1 MLNFLEDA
9 TVICWLQVYC
19 YQIGCLSF
27 NLLYIK
33 VFPTILP
40 AILLVIFQSV
50 VPGILA
56 GIIIE
61 CLSEA
66 PLGNVPRCSRSFSR
80 MSSRKL
86 SQKFT
91 KILPWILWILLELL
105 LQYSQKFLELFFWEF
120 FQKTLDRR
128 KWILILST
136 LEGIVVEFLLIDPL
150 PRNFSKSSSSSF
162 SWTFSGCSSGNLYSN
177 SFGIPWNFLRC
188 SSKFF

>member
-1 MLNFLEDA
+1 M
-9 TVICWLQVYC
+9 
-19 YQIGCLSF
+19 
-27 NLLYIK
+27 
-33 VFPTILP
+33 FPTILP

-105 LQYSQKFLELFFWEF
+105 LQFSQKFLELFFWEF

-128 KWILILST
+128 KWILILSFIPQAVLIIFPAILLVFFQSVVPGT

-162 SWTFSGCSSGNLYSN
+162 SWTFSGCSSGNLSSN